1 MPLPRPGLPLL
12 IAGLVGATPAA
23 GQTACATRAAAA
35 EPVGVELYTSEGC
48 SSCPPA
54 DRWLSTLKGRDGVFP
69 LAFHVDYWDRLG
81 WTDRFASPAWTRRQ
95 YDAAARRR
103 SAAVYTPQVLVNG
116 AEHRR
121 WPALPT
127 ASAPSVVALSLQR
140 DGETYRARVNRLP
153 GAPARLAGYW
163 AVTEDGLRSDV
174 RAGEN
179 AGAALRHDFVVR
191 AYEPV
196 AEWDAAP
203 GRPVTL
209 GFTPPPAVAAGPG
222 RTVNFVVVEA
232 ATGHPLQAAR
242 LPGGPAGACAG

>member
-12 IAGLVGATPAA
+12 IAGLLGATPAA
-23 GQTACATRAAAA
+23 GQPACAAQAAATA
-35 EPVGVELYTSEGC
+35 PLVVELYTSEGC

-95 YDAAARRR
+95 VDAAARRR

-121 WPALPT
+121 WPALP
-127 ASAPSVVALSLQR
+127 AVSAPAVVALSLQR
-140 DGETYRARVNRLP
+140 DGESYRARVGRLP

-163 AVTEDGLRSDV
+163 AVTEDAHVTRV

-179 AGAALRHDFVVR
+179 GGATLHHDAVVRELHPVAQVGDAPLVFMPRSGPDPTSGPKPRQVLFVVT
-191 AYEPV
+191 
-196 AEWDAAP
+196 DADS
-203 GRPVTL
+203 GR
-209 GFTPPPAVAAGPG
+209 
-222 RTVNFVVVEA
+222 
-232 ATGHPLQAAR
+232 PLQAAR
-242 LPGGPAGACAG
+242 LGC

>member
-23 GQTACATRAAAA
+23 GQTACASRAAAA
-35 EPVGVELYTSEGC
+35 EPVVVELYTSEGC

-163 AVTEDGLRSDV
+163 AVTEDAHVTRV

-179 AGAALRHDFVVR
+179 GGATLHHDAVVRELHAVAQVGDAPLAFMPRSEPDPVSGPKPRQVLFVVT
-191 AYEPV
+191 
-196 AEWDAAP
+196 DADG
-203 GRPVTL
+203 GR
-209 GFTPPPAVAAGPG
+209 
-222 RTVNFVVVEA
+222 
-232 ATGHPLQAAR
+232 PLQAAR
-242 LPGGPAGACAG
+242 LGC

>member
-1 MPLPRPGLPLL
+1 MNRFLAVLALLLARPAL
-12 IAGLVGATPAA
+12 ADECTAQAA
-23 GQTACATRAAAA
+23 GPAPA
-35 EPVGVELYTSEGC
+35 VLELYTSEGC

-54 DRWLSTLKGRDGVFP
+54 DRWLSRFKGRADVVA
-69 LAFHVDYWDRLG
+69 LAFHVDYWDQLG
-81 WTDRFASPAWTRRQ
+81 WQDRFASPAHTRRQ
-95 YDAAARRR
+95 HEIRAR
-103 SAAVYTPQVLVNG
+103 SGAGFVYTPQVVVNG
-116 AEHRR
+116 RDRKDWFRLGE
-121 WPALPT
+121 PAGAAGP
-127 ASAPSVVALSLQR
+127 PVQLSLR
-140 DGETYRARVNRLP
+140 RRGDRYEVDVRS
-153 GAPARLAGYW
+153 GAGRPLRLAGYW
-163 AVTEDGLRSDV
+163 AMTEDGLRSDV

-242 LPGGPAGACAG
+242 LPGGPAGACTG